1 MSDQTDQQST
11 MTSEYI
17 VRLPQPDG
25 YAGWTRVKGHRVPC
39 ANEVLYYKDEF
50 YRAETI
56 VHKVFLTPKCNCISE
71 VTVILDPR
79 PLADPY
85 RHAS

>member
-1 MSDQTDQQST
+1 MSDQTFKLNP

-17 VRLPQPDG
+17 VRLPKPDG

-39 ANEVLYYKDEF
+39 SNEVLQYKGEF

-56 VHKVFLTPKCNCISE
+56 VHEVVQSTKGFASE

-79 PLADPY
+79 PLANPF
-85 RHAS
+85 R

>member
-1 MSDQTDQQST
+1 MSDQTDQQNT
-11 MTSEYI
+11 VTSEYI

-39 ANEVLYYKDEF
+39 ANEVLQYKGEF

-56 VHKVFLTPKCNCISE
+56 VHEVVQNPKGCPASE

-79 PLADPY
+79 PLANPY
-85 RHAS
+85 QHAS

>member
-1 MSDQTDQQST
+1 MSNQTDQQNT

-25 YAGWTRVKGHRVPC
+25 YAGYTRVKGHRVPC
-39 ANEVLYYKDEF
+39 ANEVLHYKGEF

-56 VHKVFLTPKCNCISE
+56 VHEVVQTNKGDCISE
-71 VTVILDPR
+71 VTAILDPR
-79 PLADPY
+79 PLANPY
-85 RHAS
+85 QHAS